1 MTHERLLQTVISV
14 LLMAGYNVS
23 ERCGIRPRSFDLI
36 ARKSENILVI
46 KVVPHIDSVGEDS
59 ASDLHIIAKH
69 LKGKPIIVGEKAR
82 DSDLE
87 RGAVYLRYG
96 IIATSATT
104 LYDFFVDEVPPL
116 VYAQPGGLYVNIN
129 GSRLRNLREEQN
141 LSLGDLA
148 AILGVSRRTISKYES
163 GMSTTL
169 DIAIKLE
176 EMFDSAIVEA
186 IDLLSHRTPET
197 KQREKASNEKIPAD
211 FERLGLETHIM
222 QRAPFEALVV
232 FDKETIL
239 TGYGTTQKTIRRAAL
254 IGNISDITDSKAVC
268 VLTDYKKKKKIG
280 KTLII
285 GESELSDLSSGTDF
299 IEMID
304 HQ

>member
-1 MTHERLLQTVISV
+1 MTPERLLQTVISV

-59 ASDLHIIAKH
+59 ASDLHIIATH

-129 GSRLRNLREEQN
+129 GNRLKDLREDQN

-148 AILGVSRRTISKYES
+148 SILGVSRRTISKYES

-186 IDLLSHRTPET
+186 IDLLSHKTPET
-197 KQREKASNEKIPAD
+197 KHKEMPSSEKIPTD
-211 FERLGLETHIM
+211 FDRLGLETHIM
-222 QRAPFEALVV
+222 QRAPFEALAV
-232 FDKETIL
+232 FEEETIL

-285 GESELSDLSSGTDF
+285 GESELSDLDSVTDF

-304 HQ
+304 HK